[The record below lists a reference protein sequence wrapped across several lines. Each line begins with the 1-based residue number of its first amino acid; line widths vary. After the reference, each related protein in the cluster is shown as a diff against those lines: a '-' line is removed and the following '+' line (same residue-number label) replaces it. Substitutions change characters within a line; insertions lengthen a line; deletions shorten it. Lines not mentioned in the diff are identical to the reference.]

1 MLADMYRMSL
11 VLCCVITFSSS
22 ASEAQRATA
31 TSGKTDSTRG
41 TDASI
46 QIDFDVFPGGDG
58 VFGTEDDQF
67 PPSCDFWCYDL
78 LDEFSSIGV
87 RFNTG
92 SLYQVPGGFFPDRPA
107 DNHFVSRYPLNIEL
121 DQPAFSVSIRSY
133 SVWNAVL
140 YAYDQQDQLIASDTL
155 SHPNPQS
162 DFYLGTMSV
171 TTEEPIYQVIVMADT
186 CAPDPVTPM
195 LCDEILNLDDLQL
208 GMAISA
214 IFIDGFESGNL
225 VAWESP

>member
-1 MLADMYRMSL
+1 MLAEMHRMSL
-11 VLCCVITFSSS
+11 VLCCVIAFCPSV
-22 ASEAQRATA
+22 SEAQAA
-31 TSGKTDSTRG
+31 IGEKSDSTRG
-41 TDASI
+41 ANAPI
-46 QIDFDVFPGGDG
+46 EIDFEVFPGVDG
-58 VFGTEDDQF
+58 VFGTEDDEF
-67 PPSCDFWCYDL
+67 PPFCDFWCYEL
-78 LDEFSSIGV
+78 VDEFSSIGV

-140 YAYDQQDQLIASDTL
+140 YVYDQRDQLIASDTL
-155 SHPNPQS
+155 SHPDPQS

-195 LCDEILNLDDLQL
+195 SCDEILNLDDLRL

-214 IFIDGFESGNL
+214 IFTDGFESGDL
-225 VAWESP
+225 TAWESP